1 MSNVYMNRE
10 LSWLKFN
17 ERVLE
22 EAENPEVPL
31 CERMTFVSIYQ
42 SNLDEFFRVRV
53 GSLQDQMLISTE
65 IRENKTKMTSA
76 EQIRAIIKEVK
87 KLNQRKDK
95 AYEKLMKKIEEYG
108 ITLINHAS
116 AKSEEK
122 KFLEKYFMKEI
133 MPLSSP
139 TIVGK
144 RQPFPFLKNGEIYA
158 VVVLETRN
166 KKERIG
172 IIPCSNNMLTRMV
185 ELPGGKGRY
194 MLIEDLILHY
204 IGKVFKGYK
213 VKGKS
218 LLKVVRNAD
227 IDADAAY
234 DEDLDYREFME
245 DLMKQRK
252 KLSPVRIDLSREMD
266 ETVVDAL
273 CRYLDV
279 TPDRVFR
286 SEAPLDVSFVFQL
299 QDLLRRN
306 TELFY
311 EKRVPQKSPEFKD
324 GQSILQQITEED
336 KLLSYPY
343 DSIRPFLK
351 MLTEAAEDDSV
362 ISIKMTLYRL
372 AKQSKVIEALY
383 EAAENGKEVVVLVE
397 LRARFDEE
405 NNIRWSRMLE
415 EAGCQI
421 IYGLEHYKVHSK
433 LCLITRRGENGI
445 QYITQIGTG
454 NYNEKTARLYTDLSL
469 MTANEQIGMDAARVF
484 QALAKGEVVEDMEHL
499 LVAPKCL
506 QSKVI
511 EKIEEQIQKQKNGET
526 AYIGLKMNSLT
537 DKRIIDKLIDA
548 SKAGVK
554 IDMIV
559 RGICCLI
566 PGVEGETENIHVIS
580 VVGRFL
586 EHSRIYIFGN
596 GEEAQYYI
604 GSADFMTRNTVKRV
618 EVAAPVYS
626 ERLKKRLQDLFD
638 LMLSDNKKARK
649 EDAKGT
655 YSVVEC
661 KGQPINSQE
670 LLYQEA
676 YAKAAVNS
684 SNQLEEAVQQT
695 ENKVIE

>member
-324 GQSILQQITEED
+324 GQSILQQITQED

-372 AKQSKVIEALY
+372 AKQSKVIEALC

-421 IYGLEHYKVHSK
+421 IYRLEHYKVHSK

-454 NYNEKTARLYTDLSL
+454 NYNEKTARLYTDFSL

-626 ERLKKRLQDLFD
+626 ERLKKRLQDFFD

-649 EDAKGT
+649 EDAKGA

-684 SNQLEEAVQQT
+684 SNQLEAAVQQT